1 MAKCRMRLVKEA
13 FAILDKTG
21 DGEITV
27 ADLVSAYDTSQHP
40 LVKEGTITEDEVLGH
55 FLRPGMH
62 LTTVR

>member
-1 MAKCRMRLVKEA
+1 MCV
-13 FAILDKTG
+13 LDKTG

-40 LVKEGTITEDEVLGH
+40 LVKEGTITEDVCVCVFVEMWVC
-55 FLRPGMH
+55 